1 MDIDLLKEIIAT
13 YRKYEWNLLK
23 ILVSNGTTTDVTH
36 KLEAVYENDAEIC
49 NSEMDAAW
57 FTRPSKKD
65 REAFELRLIDENPFA
80 LFETFPKDIDQT
92 ERENMLKD
100 METRLAEIS
109 SGKTS

>member
-1 MDIDLLKEIIAT
+1 MDIYLLKEIIAT
-13 YRKYEWNLLK
+13 YRKYEWNLHK
-23 ILVSNGTTTDVTH
+23 ILVSNGTTADVTR
-36 KLEAVYENDAEIC
+36 KLEAIHQNDAEIC
-49 NSEMDAAW
+49 ISETDAAW

-80 LFETFPKDIDQT
+80 LFETFPKDMDKT
-92 ERENMLKD
+92 ERDNKLKD